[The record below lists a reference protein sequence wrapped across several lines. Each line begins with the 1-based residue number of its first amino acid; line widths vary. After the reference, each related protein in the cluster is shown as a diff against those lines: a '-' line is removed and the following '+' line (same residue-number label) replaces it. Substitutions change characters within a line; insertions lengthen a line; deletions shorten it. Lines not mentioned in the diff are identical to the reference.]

1 MFIVGHQSLTQSAI
15 SRCNIH
21 LFRLN
26 LWKSLN
32 LLLTQSFYSRINSR
46 YMIICAN
53 IYIEEMLSDYINQTM
68 FCMKFSVMHLGLTFA
83 RSLGYFFVGNY
94 YFAFTSLRAYKHIV
108 LMISKIFPNHRY
120 SRTLMIKHRLP
131 FQKKTRETIS

>member
-1 MFIVGHQSLTQSAI
+1 
-15 SRCNIH
+15 
-21 LFRLN
+21 
-26 LWKSLN
+26 
-32 LLLTQSFYSRINSR
+32 
-46 YMIICAN
+46 MIICSN

-68 FCMKFSVMHLGLTFA
+68 YVGFCIKFSVMHLGLTFV

-131 FQKKTRETIS
+131 YQKKTRETIS

>member
-1 MFIVGHQSLTQSAI
+1 
-15 SRCNIH
+15 
-21 LFRLN
+21 
-26 LWKSLN
+26 
-32 LLLTQSFYSRINSR
+32 
-46 YMIICAN
+46 MIICAN
-53 IYIEEMLSDYINQTM
+53 IHIDEMLSEYNNQIM
-68 FCMKFSVMHLGLTFA
+68 YAGFCVKFSVMHLGLTFVT
-83 RSLGYFFVGNY
+83 SLGYFFVGNY